1 MATSRFPDPADPY
14 EDAGIPATHD
24 VVADKLITG
33 DVQDDV
39 VVPTDEPTYVNAYGT
54 TDLEQELGEP
64 LSLRLS
70 HEEPDV
76 LDQLDKPW
84 KDEGDDRGGQPLDN
98 PYPEDPDERVGRL
111 VAEDEGAHGSS
122 ESDLVAGDVGTDLGG
137 FSPEER
143 AMHIEPEL

>member
-1 MATSRFPDPADPY
+1 MANERFPDPADPY
-14 EDAGIPATHD
+14 EDAGLPATD
-24 VVADKLITG
+24 EALPGKLITG

-39 VVPTDEPTYVNAYGT
+39 VVPTDHPTYVDSYGT

-64 LSLRLS
+64 LGLRLS

-84 KDEGDDRGGQPLDN
+84 QDDGDDGNGVPSDD
-98 PYPEDPDERVGRL
+98 PYPEDRDERVGRL
-111 VAEDEGAHGSS
+111 VAEDEGAHADL
-122 ESDLVAGDVGTDLGG
+122 ESDLVAGDVGTDMGG

-143 AMHIEPEL
+143 AMHIEPER